1 MERYLKIGG
10 VVIIVIGVFLGVRYI
25 STIFHYACAVPEEDC
40 PPPFRLVGDLGFV
53 LTGGSLVPLWLQD
66 SPNTK

>member
-10 VVIIVIGVFLGVRYI
+10 IIVIIAGLYIGIRYV
-25 STIFHYACAVPEEDC
+25 STVIHYACAVPEEDC
-40 PPPFRLVGDLGFV
+40 PPPFRVLGDLGFV

-66 SPNTK
+66 SLSAK